1 MNDPTPSDM
10 TPSNT
15 AALNEQHAPQWGELT
30 VSSYQ
35 RFEEIDEH
43 LFAERL
49 SGLVSKR
56 AELRPLLK
64 VISESNSEILDTDTL
79 CQVAN
84 IPSITDL
91 TVHLALLS
99 ESLCEL
105 LNITPVPSCSN
116 KDCYL
121 ELIITSG
128 PDYDFEKKGI
138 TLTLNAYLFNV
149 IQQLRA
155 EVINGY

>member
-1 MNDPTPSDM
+1 MNDPTPSDI

-15 AALNEQHAPQWGELT
+15 SQHNEHPIPQWAEPT
-30 VSSYQ
+30 ASNYH
-35 RFEEIDEH
+35 RFEEIDTS
-43 LFAERL
+43 LFCERL
-49 SGLVSKR
+49 TTLISKR
-56 AELRPLLK
+56 AELSPLLK
-64 VISESNSEILDTDTL
+64 VISESDSEVLDTHTL
-79 CQVAN
+79 CHVAN
-84 IPSITDL
+84 IPSVTDL

-99 ESLCEL
+99 ENLCEL

-116 KDCYL
+116 KDSYL

-149 IQQLRA
+149 LQQLRA